1 MANRSWKLCALVLFL
16 AVPSLPLRAGN
27 VPVLARAGSGRLIL
41 ERGAVGGQ
49 SEVRRHLKILPFD
62 RASKK
67 GPIRKAARLR
77 ALLGAAA
84 APDTIRVMLIR
95 VSFESD
101 RDDALSSLSTGGG
114 FDLAPNGNALIDPA
128 PHGRSYFDAHMQALG
143 NYFRFQSCGRLEIV
157 ADVLPEDE
165 NGSYLLSDLADYGPG
180 ESGSWRVENLVR
192 FFRDAVRAADDALAG
207 QGYPKRFGDYDAVV
221 VAHAGANL
229 QSDVVADTPNDVPSF
244 FASLGSEDTF
254 TVDGGATTIREG
266 AVIPETASQD
276 GFNGGIAGVLAH
288 EFGHQLGLPDLY
300 NATAGTPA
308 VGYWDLM
315 DSGGYL
321 GAYIRDGEGRLQYA
335 EGFLPGGLSA
345 WCRTF
350 LGWTAV
356 DTVATFEN
364 AITLPAVE
372 KCPARVVRVE
382 AASDEYF
389 LVENRA
395 AELDGIATEYVV
407 AENGVILGT
416 ANATGGGS
424 PGAPAALVNGYDL
437 LLPRQ
442 FIAPSPNGGPG
453 LLVWHVDERL
463 IAERWDGNVL
473 NADRPFAISLLEANG
488 VVDLGDA
495 SSRFA
500 LGWYDD
506 AYYAGNQTVLSD
518 STLPAAWSTWRVPTG
533 VRIDHVSARD
543 TLMSFNARVKDVFDS
558 KKLADREG
566 ATEVG
571 SLILP
576 DGNLLVVDA
585 RGRGWIA
592 GREGP
597 VFSVGR
603 PFVTIP
609 AFASSFSTL
618 EASAVIIGDRD
629 GYVHA
634 FRYGQWGEFDGW
646 PAHIAGSF
654 IWHPVVVRHYT
665 EDFVAVTDRSG
676 RVHLLGGDGREEPGS
691 PFILPNH
698 VVSNMAV
705 ATGPVGEAE
714 GLFVLA
720 GDAEPVPRAW
730 LFRLDH
736 SPELRPSSGYP
747 VRLLLSA
754 KDMEDGVYIAG
765 GDVNPDEEGD
775 EVFVLCRA
783 TGRIMLVGPHGVL
796 SERRRERS
804 IVAPPALR
812 DLNGDSYLDLVYSD
826 GISIYAINPSGA
838 NLTGWPRSLDSFR
851 ELPGET
857 RFRAPATI
865 LASGKGVTVVTG
877 SDAGLLYL
885 VKGSGESAEGYPR
898 KASHSILGPV
908 EIWNALDGSYFV
920 YRDGSFAKWR
930 SAPDGPGRWV
940 SLWGNSGRTAWT
952 VRSSASGSP
961 AEWLELSK
969 DFVIYPNPSKGDRIG
984 FHFVA
989 PQEGTARLEI
999 LTLTGERVL
1008 ERDKRL
1014 AGGEDE
1020 FVVSMK
1026 GKASGVY
1033 LSRLV
1038 ITSGGRR
1045 VEANRKFA
1053 IVR

>member
-1 MANRSWKLCALVLFL
+1 MK
-16 AVPSLPLRAGN
+16 SL
-27 VPVLARAGSGRLIL
+27 
-41 ERGAVGGQ
+41 
-49 SEVRRHLKILPFD
+49 
-62 RASKK
+62 
-67 GPIRKAARLR
+67 IRKAARQR
-77 ALLGAAA
+77 GLLGAAA
-84 APDTIRVMLIR
+84 AADTVRVMLIR

-114 FDLAPNGNALIDPA
+114 FDLVPHGDALIDPS
-128 PHGRSYFDAHMQALG
+128 PHGRSYFDAHMRALG
-143 NYFRFQSCGRLEIV
+143 NYFGFQSCGRLEIV

-180 ESGSWRVENLVR
+180 ESGSWEEANLVR
-192 FFRDAVRAADDALAG
+192 FFRDAVRAADDALAD
-207 QGYPKRFGDYDAVV
+207 QGYPRRFGDYDAVV

-229 QSDVVADTPNDVPSF
+229 QSDVDADTPNDVPSF
-244 FASLGSEDTF
+244 FASLGSEDMF

-276 GFNGGIAGVLAH
+276 GFNGGIAGILAH

-300 NATAGTPA
+300 NSNAGTSA

-345 WCRTF
+345 WCRTL
-350 LGWTAV
+350 LGWTVV

-364 AITLPAVE
+364 AVALPAVE

-407 AENGVILGT
+407 HENGVILGT
-416 ANATGGGS
+416 ANSSGARS
-424 PGAPAALVNGYDL
+424 PGAPAVLVNGYDL
-437 LLPRQ
+437 LLPRESV
-442 FIAPSPNGGPG
+442 APSPNGGPG
-453 LLVWHVDERL
+453 LLIWRIDERL
-463 IAERWDGNVL
+463 IAERRDGNAL
-473 NADRPFAISLLEANG
+473 NADRPFAVTLLEASG
-488 VVDLGDA
+488 VVDLGGP

-506 AYYAGNQTVLSD
+506 AYYAGNNAVLSD
-518 STLPAAWSTWRVPTG
+518 STLPAAWSNWRVFTG

-543 TLMSFNARVKDVFDS
+543 TLMSFNARVKDVVDT
-558 KKLADREG
+558 KKLADLEG
-566 ATEVG
+566 AAEVG
-571 SLILP
+571 SLLLP

-592 GREGP
+592 GREDP
-597 VFSVGR
+597 VFSVER

-609 AFASSFSTL
+609 AFASTFSAL
-618 EASAVIIGDRD
+618 EDSAVIIGDDD

-634 FRYGQWGEFDGW
+634 FKYGQWDEFDGW
-646 PAHIAGSF
+646 PAYIAGSF
-654 IWHPVVVRHYT
+654 IWHPVIVRHYT
-665 EDFVAVTDRSG
+665 EDFVAVTDRGG
-676 RVHLLGGDGREEPGS
+676 RVHLLGGDGEEEPGS
-691 PFILPNH
+691 PFTLPNH
-698 VVSNMAV
+698 VVSNVAV
-705 ATGPVGEAE
+705 ATGPLGLAE

-720 GDAEPVPRAW
+720 GDADPVPRAW
-730 LFRLDH
+730 LFKLDH

-747 VRLLLSA
+747 VRVLLSA
-754 KDMEDGVYIAG
+754 KDMEEGVYIAG

-775 EVFVLCRA
+775 EVYLLCRA
-783 TGRIMLVGPHGVL
+783 TGRIMLVGLHGVL
-796 SERRRERS
+796 SDRRRERP

-826 GISIYAINPSGA
+826 GVSAYAINPSGA

-857 RFRAPATI
+857 RLRAPATI
-865 LASGKGVTVVTG
+865 LASGEGVTVVTG

-885 VKGSGESAEGYPR
+885 VNGSGESAEGYPR
-898 KASHSILGPV
+898 KASDSFLGPV
-908 EIWNALDGSYFV
+908 EIWNARDASYFV
-920 YRDGSFAKWR
+920 YRDGPFAKWR
-930 SAPDGPGRWV
+930 AAPNGPGRWV
-940 SLWGNSGRTAWT
+940 SLWGSSRRTAWAAP
-952 VRSSASGSP
+952 SSASGSP
-961 AEWLELSK
+961 GKWLELSK
-969 DFVIYPNPSKGDRIG
+969 DFVIYPNPSNGDRIG

-989 PQEGTARLEI
+989 PHEGTARLEI
-999 LTLTGERVL
+999 LSLTGELVL

-1053 IVR
+1053 VVR